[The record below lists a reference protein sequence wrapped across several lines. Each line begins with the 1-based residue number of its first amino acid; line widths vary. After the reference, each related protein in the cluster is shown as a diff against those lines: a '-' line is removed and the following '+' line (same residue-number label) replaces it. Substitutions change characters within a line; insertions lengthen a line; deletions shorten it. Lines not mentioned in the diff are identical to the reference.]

1 MMPVTA
7 DLLNTL
13 YVQTQGTSLH
23 LDGEA
28 IRVFLPEDK
37 TRRILPLKRYDAL
50 VVYGHV
56 NLSADLIAQCAQQG
70 CAITWMTRTGRFI
83 GRLDGP
89 QRGNILLR
97 HAQHKAHADS
107 PARLAIARPIVAGK
121 LQNSRQMLL
130 RAARDAAGHRQD
142 ALRRAAT
149 DIATLISPIAA
160 AASLDELLGTEGNA
174 ARRYF
179 SVFAHLVSTQS
190 DLPPLTARTRRPPTD
205 PLNALLS
212 FAYGLLRGLVHGAA
226 ETVGLDPHLGFLHG
240 IRPAKPAL
248 VLDLMEEF
256 RAPLADRFILSL
268 INRRQITS
276 KDFDDL
282 PGGAVNLS
290 EDGRKTVLTA
300 WQDWRSEER
309 QHTLLGRNVPHG
321 LLPMVQ
327 ARLLARHLRGEL
339 ASYIPWTPP

>member
-1 MMPVTA
+1 VTT
-7 DLLNTL
+7 DLLSTL
-13 YVQTQGTSLH
+13 YVQTQGASLH

-28 IRVFLPEDK
+28 IRVILPQDS
-37 TRRILPLKRYDAL
+37 TRRILPLRRYDAL

-56 NLSADLIAQCAQQG
+56 TLSTELITQCAQEG
-70 CAITWMTRTGRFI
+70 RAITWMTRSGLFI

-97 HAQHKAHADS
+97 HAQHKAHADA

-130 RAARDAAGHRQD
+130 RAARDATGQRQD
-142 ALRRAAT
+142 TLRQAAA
-149 DIATLISPIAA
+149 DIATTIPLTADA
-160 AASLDELLGTEGNA
+160 GSLDELLGMEGNA

-179 SVFAHLVSTQS
+179 SVFKHLVSTQS

-212 FAYGLLRGLVHGAA
+212 FSYGLLRGLIHGVT
-226 ETVGLDPHLGFLHG
+226 ETVGLDPCLGFLHG

-256 RAPLADRFILSL
+256 RTPLADRFVLSL
-268 INRRQITS
+268 VNRRQITS
-276 KDFDDL
+276 KDFDTL
-282 PGGAVNLS
+282 PGGAVSLS
-290 EDGRKTVLTA
+290 DDGRRTTLTA
-300 WQDWRSEER
+300 WQEWRTQER
-309 QHTLLGRNVPHG
+309 EHALLGRNVPHG
-321 LLPMVQ
+321 LLPAVQ

-339 ASYIPWTPP
+339 ATYIPWTPR

>member
-1 MMPVTA
+1 MPVTA
-7 DLLNTL
+7 ELLSTL
-13 YVQTQGTSLH
+13 YVQTQGTSLY

-28 IRVFLPEDK
+28 IRVFLPEDS
-37 TRRILPLKRYDAL
+37 TRRVLPLKRYDAL

-56 NLSADLIAQCAQQG
+56 TLSTDLITQCAQEG
-70 CAITWMTRTGRFI
+70 RAITWMTRGGRFI
-83 GRLDGP
+83 ARLDGP

-97 HAQHKAHADS
+97 HAQHKAHAD
-107 PARLAIARPIVAGK
+107 PAKRLAIARPIVAGK

-130 RAARDAAGHRQD
+130 RAARDATGQRQD
-142 ALRRAAT
+142 ALRQAVT
-149 DIATLISPIAA
+149 DIGAMIPPIATA
-160 AASLDELLGTEGNA
+160 VSLDELLGVEGNA

-179 SVFAHLVSTQS
+179 SVFGHLVSAHS

-212 FAYGLLRGLVHGAA
+212 FAYGLLRGLVHGAT

-256 RAPLADRFILSL
+256 RAPLADRFVLSL
-268 INRRQITS
+268 VNRRQITS
-276 KDFDDL
+276 KDFDTL

-290 EDGRKTVLTA
+290 EDGRRTVLTA
-300 WQDWRSEER
+300 WQEWRSQER

-321 LLPMVQ
+321 LIPAVQ
-327 ARLLARHLRGEL
+327 GRLLARHLRGEL
-339 ASYIPWTPP
+339 ASYIPWTPR

>member
-1 MMPVTA
+1 LPTE
-7 DLLNTL
+7 LLNTL
-13 YVQTQGTSLH
+13 YVQTQGASLH

-28 IRVFLPEDK
+28 IRVYLPEDK
-37 TRRILPLKRYDAL
+37 AKRILPLRRYDSL

-56 NLSADLIAQCAQQG
+56 SLSTDLITQCAEDG
-70 CAITWMTRTGRFI
+70 RAVTWMSRSGRFI

-97 HAQHKAHADS
+97 HAQHNAHDDQ
-107 PARLAIARPIVAGK
+107 ARRLGIARPVVAGK
-121 LQNSRQMLL
+121 LQNSRQVLI
-130 RAARDAAGHRQD
+130 RAARDATSERQE
-142 ALRRAAT
+142 ALREAAA
-149 DIATLISPIAA
+149 DIAEMIPPVATAS
-160 AASLDELLGTEGNA
+160 SLDELMGIEGNA

-179 SVFAHLVSTQS
+179 SVFSHLVTAHS
-190 DLPPLTARTRRPPTD
+190 DLPPLTSRTRRPPTD

-212 FAYGLLRGLVHGAA
+212 FGYGLLRGLVHGAA

-256 RAPLADRFILSL
+256 RTPLADRLVL
-268 INRRQITS
+268 NLVNRRQVTRS
-276 KDFDDL
+276 DFETL
-282 PGGAVNLS
+282 PGGAVRLC

-300 WQDWRSEER
+300 WQAWRSEER
-309 QHTLLGRNVPHG
+309 EHPLLGRNVPHG
-321 LLPMVQ
+321 LLPVVQ

-339 ASYIPWTPP
+339 PCYIPWTPI

>member
-1 MMPVTA
+1 VTA
-7 DLLNTL
+7 ELLNTL
-13 YVQTQGTSLH
+13 YVQTQGASLY

-37 TRRILPLKRYDAL
+37 SRRILPLRRYDA
-50 VVYGHV
+50 VVIYGHV
-56 NLSADLIAQCAQQG
+56 TLSTDLIAQCATEG
-70 CAITWMTRTGRFI
+70 RSVTWMTRGGRFI

-97 HAQHKAHADS
+97 HAQHKAHAD
-107 PARLAIARPIVAGK
+107 PAARLAIARPVVAGK
-121 LQNSRQMLL
+121 LQNSRQVIL
-130 RAARDAAGHRQD
+130 RAARDSTGHSQE
-142 ALRRAAT
+142 ALRQAAA
-149 DIATLISPIAA
+149 DIAAMIPPVAT
-160 AASLDELLGTEGNA
+160 AASLDEILGMEGNA

-179 SVFAHLVSTQS
+179 SVFGHLVSPQS

-212 FAYGLLRGLVHGAA
+212 FSYGLLRGLVHGAA

-256 RAPLADRFILSL
+256 RAPLADRFVLSL
-268 INRRQITS
+268 VNRRQVTS

-300 WQDWRSEER
+300 WQEWRSEER
-309 QHTLLGRNVPHG
+309 QHALLGRNVTHG

-339 ASYIPWTPP
+339 ASYIPWTAR